1 MPGSEPS
8 IDWYDL
14 APRIEHQMR
23 ERIVEALRRVGPL
36 AVSDLKGVLVG
47 DATCHLAHVSYHL
60 TVLLREEV
68 LTKVGR
74 PPTGAFHEKN
84 LFLLPSVTIA
94 ISSAQRDAVCEQLRD
109 QLSGIA
115 DVETALLFRDY
126 EGAQRLFS
134 EYGEDLLLLGGLGF
148 GDQRDKPVELTVP
161 PEVLRRALPRLR
173 ELAEGQMLGSKP
185 KPVGAAQITERSRLI
200 AEVCEAVLDLDQ
212 PVAAVNR
219 PVTLR

>member
-47 DATCHLAHVSYHL
+47 DAKCHLAHVPYHL

-68 LTKVGR
+68 LTRSAGSPLAPSTKKPIS
-74 PPTGAFHEKN
+74 PPERAPRDLKRSARRRVRTAPRSTERNRRYRDG
-84 LFLLPSVTIA
+84 PS
-94 ISSAQRDAVCEQLRD
+94 
-109 QLSGIA
+109 
-115 DVETALLFRDY
+115 FRGY
-126 EGAQRLFS
+126 KGAQRLFS

-148 GDQRDKPVELTVP
+148 GDQNDKP
-161 PEVLRRALPRLR
+161 
-173 ELAEGQMLGSKP
+173 G
-185 KPVGAAQITERSRLI
+185 
-200 AEVCEAVLDLDQ
+200 
-212 PVAAVNR
+212 
-219 PVTLR
+219 